1 MPKKYNPQQTRET
14 ILDAAYDEFWK
25 NGYRVANVDNI
36 IKHTGVT
43 KGALY
48 YHFKNKDELGYAVIE
63 ERLHEEFLEK
73 WIRPLETV
81 SDPIEDILEVCRV
94 NLIEEMTD
102 DIVQHGCPL
111 NNMIQE
117 MSPQQEAFRTRLNLI
132 YEMWFE
138 ALERVLRQGQDTGTV
153 NTDVDVAAVARF
165 IVAVI
170 HGVTGET
177 KNNRMAEMYTYSYQA
192 LALFMRQLC
201 A

>member
-1 MPKKYNPQQTRET
+1 MAKKYNPHQTRQT
-14 ILDAAYDEFWK
+14 ILDAAYEEFWK

-63 ERLHEEFLEK
+63 ERLYQEFLDK
-73 WIRPLETV
+73 WIHPLAEVT
-81 SDPIEDILEVCRV
+81 DPIEDILAVCRV
-94 NLIEEMTD
+94 NLIEKLTD
-102 DIVQHGCPL
+102 EIVQHGCPL

-117 MSPQQEAFRTRLNLI
+117 MSPQQEAFRIRLNRI

-138 ALERVLRQGQDTGTV
+138 ALERVLESGQAAGKV
-153 NTDVDVAAVARF
+153 KADVDAKAVARF

-177 KNNRMAEMYTYSYQA
+177 KNNHMPEMYTYSYQG
-192 LALFMRQLC
+192 LALFMRQLHP
-201 A
+201 